1 MFNLISPYS
10 ITVAQKKA
18 VDEIVDK
25 FKQGCRKQVLLGVT
39 GSGKTFSMAHIIREL
54 NVPTLVLS
62 PNKTLAA
69 QLFQEFKGFFPA
81 DRVGYFI
88 SYYDYYQ
95 PEAFVPQ
102 RNLYI
107 AKEVS
112 INPELERLRLDATRN
127 LLESRQTVVVA
138 SVSSI
143 YSIGSP
149 TDFVEQKITL
159 ALGDSMTREALLNEF
174 VKLGYSRTHDLLESG
189 KFRVRGQMVEIFPT
203 SEENPLRFVF
213 SGPSIDR
220 IGFFDALTA
229 TWLEDK
235 KQINIFPIN
244 YFFYRKARVEEA
256 LIKIRAELEERLLYF
271 QSQDKPDLAERL
283 RQRTLF
289 DIEMLEQFGHCPG
302 IENYSLYLTGRQK
315 GEAPYTLL
323 SFFPAGYL
331 TIIDESHVTVPQL
344 NGMYA
349 GDRSRKQKLVEY
361 GFRLPS
367 ALDNRPL
374 NFAEIQERL
383 QNVLYVSATP
393 SQFEVLD
400 SQEQV
405 TSLLVRPTGLI
416 DPQVIIK
423 KVADPVQDMLAE
435 IKQVISSKNR
445 VLVTTLTKKMSEK
458 LADFLTLKGIR
469 CAYLHSEIKAL
480 DRVKI
485 IRKLR
490 QGEFDVLIG
499 INLLREGLDLPEVAL
514 VIILDADKEG
524 FLRSATALIQTFG
537 RAARHIDGK
546 VILYVD
552 SMVKS
557 VRNAIAEAERRRNY
571 QIAYNT
577 LHDISPVSV
586 RSQIKDFHD
595 DDYWLKKSEETLP
608 EDFKSREALEKEI
621 EKLTAAMKKKAAN
634 LDFKSAAQLRDRIKL
649 LKNML
654 IEMF

>member
-1 MFNLISPYS
+1 MFNLQSPYR
-10 ITVAQKKA
+10 ITVAQKTA

-25 FKQGCRKQVLLGVT
+25 FRHGCRKQVLLGVT

-54 NVPTLVLS
+54 DVPTLVIS

-69 QLFQEFKGFFPA
+69 QLFQEFKGFFPT

-127 LLESRQTVVVA
+127 LLESRQTIVVA

-159 ALGDSMTREALLNEF
+159 ALGDSMSREDLLKEF

-189 KFRVRGQMVEIFPT
+189 KFRVRGPMVEIFPT

-213 SGPSIDR
+213 SGSALSR

-235 KQINIFPIN
+235 KQVNIFPIN

-256 LIKIRAELEERLLYF
+256 LVKIRAELEERLQVFL
-271 QSQDKPDLAERL
+271 SQDKPDLAERL

-289 DIEMLEQFGHCPG
+289 DMEMLEQFGHCPG

-331 TIIDESHVTVPQL
+331 TIIDESHVSVPQL

-349 GDRSRKQKLVEY
+349 GDRSRKSKLVEF

-393 SQFEVLD
+393 SPFEVRD
-400 SQEQV
+400 SREQV

-416 DPQVIIK
+416 DPRVVIK
-423 KVADPVQDMLAE
+423 EVDDPVQDMLAE
-435 IKQVISSKNR
+435 INEVIGRKNR

-458 LADFLTLKGIR
+458 LADFLALKGIR

-499 INLLREGLDLPEVAL
+499 INLLREGLDLPEVSL

-524 FLRSATALIQTFG
+524 FLRSSTALIQTFG

-546 VILYVD
+546 VILYIN

-571 QIAYNT
+571 QIEYNQN
-577 LHDISPVSV
+577 HGISPVSV
-586 RSQIKDFHD
+586 NSPIKDFHD

-608 EDFKSREALEKEI
+608 EDFKSGEALEKEI
-621 EKLTAAMKKKAAN
+621 KKLTAAMKQKAAS

>member
-1 MFNLISPYS
+1 MFNLTSPYS
-10 ITVAQKKA
+10 ITVAQKTA
-18 VDEIVDK
+18 VDEIVGK
-25 FKQGCRKQVLLGVT
+25 FKGGCRKQVLLGVT

-149 TDFVEQKITL
+149 ADFVEQKIAL
-159 ALGDSMTREALLNEF
+159 ALGDSMTRDALLNEF
-174 VKLGYSRTHDLLESG
+174 VKLGYTRTHDLLESG
-189 KFRVRGQMVEIFPT
+189 KFRARGQMVEIFPT
-203 SEENPLRFVF
+203 SEESPLRFVF
-213 SGPSIDR
+213 TGNSISR

-229 TWLEDK
+229 AWLEDK
-235 KQINIFPIN
+235 RQVNIFPIN
-244 YFFYRKARVEEA
+244 YFFYRKARIDDA
-256 LIKIRAELEERLLYF
+256 LIKIRAELEERLQYF
-271 QSQDKPDLAERL
+271 KSQDKPDLAERL

-349 GDRSRKQKLVEY
+349 GDRSRKSKLVEY

-393 SQFEVLD
+393 SPFEVLD
-400 SQEQV
+400 SQGQV

-423 KVADPVQDMLAE
+423 KVTDPVEDMLGE
-435 IKQVISSKNR
+435 IKQVIQSKNR

-458 LADFLTLKGIR
+458 LTDFLALKGIR

-499 INLLREGLDLPEVAL
+499 INLLREGLDLPEESL
-514 VIILDADKEG
+514 VISLDADKEG
-524 FLRSATALIQTFG
+524 FLRSSTALIQTFG

-552 SMVKS
+552 AMVKS
-557 VRNAIAEAERRRNY
+557 VQNAIAESERRRNY
-571 QIAYNT
+571 QLEYNQR
-577 LHDISPVSV
+577 HAISPISIF
-586 RSQIKDFHD
+586 SPIKDFSD

-621 EKLTAAMKKKAAN
+621 QKLTAAMKQKAAG
-634 LDFKSAAQLRDRIKL
+634 LDFKNAALLRDRIKV